1 MLRKVVDVLFWLSAA
16 LYFGGM
22 IVMGAVVA
30 PALFDTT
37 KSAEIVLPGFTGL
50 EGTRQAGGEIFGSI
64 LYRFA
69 YVEYGALG
77 VLFLCLVVWLA
88 TTRLFRRSTWVM
100 AALWAIILGLTLYDS
115 ISLTPRVWAERTVV
129 RAELTAHAVEEDI
142 VTPAR
147 AEFNVLHKRSEM
159 IGHVKVY
166 ALLGMLVI
174 GAWRGSPYR
183 RRGGTMLN
191 EAMRSWRR

>member
-1 MLRKVVDVLFWLSAA
+1 MFRKAVDVLFWLSAS

-22 IVMGAVVA
+22 IVVGAVVA
-30 PALFDTT
+30 PAVFDTT
-37 KSAEIVLPGFTGL
+37 KGAEIVLPGFTGL

-69 YVEYGALG
+69 YVEYAALG
-77 VLFLCLVVWLA
+77 VLFLCLAIWLA
-88 TTRLFRRSTWVM
+88 TTRFFRRSTWVM
-100 AALWAIILGLTLYDS
+100 AVLWAIVLALTVYDS
-115 ISLTPRVWAERTVV
+115 ASLTPRVWAQRTVV
-129 RAELTAHAVEEDI
+129 RSELTAHAAEEDV

-147 AEFNVLHKRSEM
+147 AEFDALHKRSEM
-159 IGHVKVY
+159 IGHVKAY
-166 ALLGMLVI
+166 ALLAMVVI

-191 EAMRSWRR
+191 EAMRSSRR